1 MSNDRRQPSELRAAI
16 DTMMMMSEVPFREL
30 TDAAARLSES
40 YRQSDE
46 NGRHDW
52 RGRTDVD
59 WLAYVATRM
68 PATFASTL
76 AVFQELHDRCQPLV
90 VRSLLDVGS
99 GPATGLWAADAV
111 FSDLARATLLEP
123 EAGMREIGA
132 RLLQGAEL
140 SRRVVATWEAN
151 SATSFVSG
159 SSFDVVLAAYVL
171 GELTPARR
179 DLVIDAMWDINGHAV
194 VVIEPG
200 SADGFQ
206 RVIAARARLI
216 QRGASIVAPCPH
228 ARACPLPAD
237 DWCHFGARLNRSSL
251 HRRLKGGT
259 LGYEDEPYAYI
270 VATRAPIENS
280 AARVIRRPRTRPGH
294 VLLRLC
300 AHDGLQDETISRR
313 SSKRYRL
320 ARKLAWGDRWVDGSA
335 LNP

>member
-1 MSNDRRQPSELRAAI
+1 
-16 DTMMMMSEVPFREL
+16 MMSEVPFRAL
-30 TDAAARLSES
+30 SDAAARLSES

-46 NGRHDW
+46 DGCHDW
-52 RGRTDVD
+52 RGWTDVD
-59 WLAYVATRM
+59 RLAYVATRM

-76 AVFQELHDRCQPLV
+76 AVLQELRDRCPPLV
-90 VRSLLDVGS
+90 VRSFLDIGS
-99 GPATGLWAADAV
+99 GPATGLWAAGEV

-132 RLLQGAEL
+132 RLLQGSEL
-140 SRRVVATWEAN
+140 SRRVVATWEAS
-151 SATSFVSG
+151 SATSFVAG
-159 SSFDVVLAAYVL
+159 SPFDVVLAAYVL

-179 DLVIDAMWDINGHAV
+179 DLVIDAMWDTNGHAV

-200 SADGFQ
+200 SADGFH

-228 ARACPLPAD
+228 ARACPLPDD

-270 VATRAPIENS
+270 VATRAPAEVS

-294 VLLRLC
+294 VLIQLC

-313 SSKRYRL
+313 NSERYRL
-320 ARKLAWGDRWVDGSA
+320 ARKLGWGDRWVDGPA
-335 LNP
+335 VKP